1 MAEPFPNQKCF
12 SLGGA
17 RSVPAGRLY
26 KTAGYV
32 SAHSVESQNAFVLL
46 YLELYT

>member
-1 MAEPFPNQKCF
+1 MAEPFPDLKCF
-12 SLGGA
+12 TLGGA
-17 RSVPAGRLY
+17 RRLPASRLY
-26 KTAGYV
+26 KTAGCV